1 MNFFINKKN
10 IKIISLILTFLIIF
24 SLVSPI
30 AIYAKREG
38 EDETIGGTLFKP
50 IAKLI
55 CGVGDCIIIVMQ
67 RMFLGYWDI
76 QDENDSET
84 YHILYSPGTIFSNK
98 IPALNANFFGTPEKG
113 RKVTTTYQKK
123 DYKNVVEALKM
134 NNATAI
140 REWESNGTIFT
151 TYYVKKKRLID
162 SYKEASK
169 MWDVGDGN
177 DNVSYDPYTVEK
189 DITTELK
196 NRTSRELTDSS
207 SLFVVSFTSTSQTIE
222 AAWVSE
228 KDNCAYAVV
237 TSESLSQTGEST
249 TATFKVGLY
258 KISVEGAKS
267 VGELAGTTVTEE
279 VQKEGDFVTSSA
291 YVLQSIISKWYKAL
305 RLIALVGLL
314 SVLVYVGIRII
325 ISSTGQ
331 EKSKYKKMIMDWLAA
346 VCILFVLQYIMAFT
360 MAITT
365 RLIEIFPNVV
375 NEIGEDTLM
384 SGLRTTIAK
393 SGGTFWNVFGETI
406 MYIALVILTCVFT
419 VHYLKRLIYL
429 AFLTMIAP
437 LIALT
442 YPLDKIKDGQAQAF
456 TIWIREYVFNSL
468 LPVIHILIYTIFV
481 TSASELVK
489 ENPLYAVVCIG
500 FIIPA
505 EKFIRKM
512 FGFDKATTTSQLGAA
527 AGGAM
532 VMNAINKISHAGGNG
547 GAGGKAGK
555 PGKTASGASGGG
567 GDSSPTRTLERPD
580 GGTPT
585 ADPVD
590 NGAPRSLTGGSETE
604 SHLGGAIEGVRKKP
618 KGRIKGIRNG
628 ISNLR
633 KQYVNAANVRKGAR
647 AVGKGVR
654 KGLIGAAGA
663 AALGTF
669 GLAAGVASGDL
680 GKAFQ
685 YTAGAA
691 AGGFVGANKVG
702 DKLTTVEKKNRDLF
716 EEGRLGTTEFKT
728 RKAIQELQQDNDF
741 NQECKQLGI
750 TDRKDRKRLIREFS
764 VNGITDPELIK
775 RAVSAGT
782 SSDLVDSSKVGIN
795 TMIDAAKIRQMINS
809 QKMSRKDVS
818 ELLDSR
824 GVSGDDKEKS
834 LNLIYSM

>member
-1 MNFFINKKN
+1 MSFFINKKN

-38 EDETIGGTLFKP
+38 EDEKIGGTLFKP
-50 IAKLI
+50 IAQLI
-55 CGVGDCIIIVMQ
+55 CGVGDCIIMVMQ
-67 RMFLGYWDI
+67 KMFLGYWDI

-84 YHILYSPGTIFSNK
+84 YNILYSPGTIFSNK
-98 IPALNANFFGTPEKG
+98 IPALNANFFGTQEEG

-123 DYKNVVEALKM
+123 DYKTVVDALNM
-134 NNATAI
+134 NYAKII
-140 REWESNGTIFT
+140 RNWESNGTIYT
-151 TYYVKKKRLID
+151 TYYSKKKRLINA
-162 SYKEASK
+162 YKNASK
-169 MWDVGDGN
+169 MWDVIDGN
-177 DNVSYDPYTVEK
+177 DYIEYEGFSKDN
-189 DITTELK
+189 DITIELK
-196 NRTSRELTDSS
+196 NRISNEFSDSS
-207 SLFVVSFTSTSQTIE
+207 TLFVTNYTTTDQTIE
-222 AAWVSE
+222 AAWISN
-228 KDNCAYAVV
+228 KDNCAYIVV
-237 TSESLSQTGEST
+237 TIESASQTGTNTS
-249 TATFKVGLY
+249 AKFKVVLY
-258 KISVEGAKS
+258 QLTVNGAKS
-267 VGELAGTTVTEE
+267 VGDLAATTVTETVE
-279 VQKEGDFVTSSA
+279 KEGDFVKSSA

-384 SGLRTTIAK
+384 SNLRTTIAK

-406 MYIALVILTCVFT
+406 MYVALVILTCVFT

-580 GGTPT
+580 GGRPT
-585 ADPVD
+585 EDPVD
-590 NGAPRSLTGGSETE
+590 NSAPSSLTGGDGSE
-604 SHLGGAIEGVRKKP
+604 SRLGGPIEGVRKKP
-618 KGRIKGIRNG
+618 KGTIKGIRKG
-628 ISNLR
+628 ISNVG
-633 KQYVNAANVRKGAR
+633 KQYFNMANVRKGVR
-647 AVGKGVR
+647 AAGKGAR

-685 YTAGAA
+685 YATGAA

-775 RAVSAGT
+775 RAVSAGA

-824 GVSGDDKEKS
+824 GVSGDNKEKS